1 MENFRDGGSGA
12 GWPSVDSGAP
22 QSGIGQGFDPGR
34 QEAADVVRDR
44 LGSVIESEIIPRLM
58 LAHCVEPVGRPG
70 AVPVPPPEV
79 DAFAA
84 MTMSADAGLAWDS
97 VQRLRAAG
105 WSTEQIYMNLLAP
118 AARHLGDLWSA
129 DKADFVDVTIGL
141 SRLQQILHDM
151 AGGTIPDRAPTQD
164 DRCILLAPAPGE
176 KHTFGLSMV
185 GSYFRKAGWTV
196 QNAPG
201 IAHDV
206 LRIVRRQS
214 VSVIGFSV
222 SCETRIEALS
232 AAIRRVRRASRNPGI
247 GILVGGQV
255 FLEKPE
261 LAVLIGADASAP
273 DGPTGVLMAQSLLD
287 LRARAC

>member
-1 MENFRDGGSGA
+1 MENFRDGGSGG
-12 GWPSVDSGAP
+12 GWPSVDSGSP
-22 QSGIGQGFDPGR
+22 QSGIGHGFGSGSPDAG
-34 QEAADVVRDR
+34 DLVRER
-44 LGSVIESEIIPRLM
+44 LGAVIEAEIIPRLM
-58 LAHCVEPVGRPG
+58 LAHCVDPVGRPS
-70 AVPVPPPEV
+70 AAPAPPPEV

-97 VQRLRAAG
+97 VRRLRAAG
-105 WSTEQIYMNLLAP
+105 WSTEQLYMNLLSP

-129 DKADFVDVTIGL
+129 DKADFVDVTVGL

-151 AGGTIPDRAPTQD
+151 ASGTIPDRAPTQD
-164 DRCILLAPAPGE
+164 DRWIVLAPAPGE

-185 GSYFRKAGWTV
+185 GSYFRKAGWAV
-196 QNAPG
+196 QLAPG
-201 IAHDV
+201 TAQET

-214 VSVIGFSV
+214 VAVVGFSV
-222 SCETRIEALS
+222 SCETRVEALS
-232 AAIRRVRRASRNPGI
+232 AVIRRVRRVSRNPAV

-255 FLEKPE
+255 FVEKPE

>member
-12 GWPSVDSGAP
+12 CWPSVDSSSP
-22 QSGIGQGFDPGR
+22 QSGLSHGFGPGGS
-34 QEAADVVRDR
+34 EPADLVRER
-44 LGSVIESEIIPRLM
+44 LGAVIEAEIIPRLM

-70 AVPVPPPEV
+70 AVPAPAPEV

-84 MTMSADAGLAWDS
+84 MTMSSDAGLAWDS

-105 WSTEQIYMNLLAP
+105 WSAEQLYMNLLAP

-129 DKADFVDVTIGL
+129 DKADFVDVTVGL

-151 AGGTIPDRAPTQD
+151 ASGTIPDRAPTQD
-164 DRCILLAPAPGE
+164 DRWIVLAPAPGE

-185 GSYFRKAGWTV
+185 GSYFRKAGWAV
-196 QNAPG
+196 HHAPG
-201 IAHDV
+201 IAQDV
-206 LRIVRRQS
+206 MRIVRRQS
-214 VSVIGFSV
+214 VAVVGFSV
-222 SCETRIEALS
+222 SCETRVDALS
-232 AAIRRVRRASRNPGI
+232 AAIRRVRRVSRNPAV
-247 GILVGGQV
+247 GILVGGQIFV
-255 FLEKPE
+255 EKPE